1 MKSTHLNFR
10 VQRSLAAGPAT
21 TLPGALSALTL
32 AGGITVAPQPGLL
45 VRFGRNR
52 PQVEVCVGED
62 DLRISRVH
70 GKVTHQDDRWWLSNT
85 GQSPIRLSSA
95 IILHRESE
103 PIPLSTGYTA
113 LFLRGSR
120 DREHILELH
129 VTGADG
135 EIQLARPGHE
145 TVPPKRWRLTT
156 EERQV
161 LTVVGQRFL
170 LYDPQPQP
178 LSRQQAAA
186 ELAALQP
193 RANWTIKRVE
203 HIVSAVRRRL
213 SDGGVYGL
221 QRDEVSEPIGFALT
235 VNLMRELVMS
245 TTLVPLDLEWLDNP
259 D

>member
-1 MKSTHLNFR
+1 MELTHLNSR
-10 VQRSLAAGPAT
+10 AQRSLVAGTAT
-21 TLPGALSALTL
+21 ALPGALSVLAL

-70 GKVTHQDDRWWLSNT
+70 GQVAHRNDRWWLSNT
-85 GQSPIRLSSA
+85 GRSPIRLSNS

-103 PIPLSTGYTA
+103 PLPLSTGYTA
-113 LFLRGSR
+113 VFLRGSR
-120 DREHILELH
+120 DREHLLELH
-129 VTGADG
+129 VTGTDG
-135 EIQLARPGHE
+135 DTQLSRPGHE

-170 LYDPQPQP
+170 LHDPQPQP

-213 SDGGVYGL
+213 SQAGVYGL
-221 QRDEVSEPIGFALT
+221 QRDEVGEPIGLALT
-235 VNLMRELVMS
+235 INLMRELVLS
-245 TTLVPLDLEWLDNP
+245 TSLVPLDLDWLDNL